1 MCFTELIANK
11 HSINYCSLDELGVNS
26 VAFEKREALHL
37 LEYLKNEIIPIIG
50 IDIYEMKEG
59 IIDFSSNY
67 DSWSCDRKE
76 NESLSD
82 FVKRSHKSAYE
93 YVDNYSIT
101 DGIPLFDLVVFNMK
115 QM

>member
-11 HSINYCSLDELGVNS
+11 YSINYYSLDELGVNS
-26 VAFEKREALHL
+26 VAFEKREALQI
-37 LEYLKNEIIPIIG
+37 LENLKNEIIPIIG

-76 NESLSD
+76 KESLSD

-93 YVDNYSIT
+93 YVDNYNIT
-101 DGIPLFDLVVFNMK
+101 DGFPLFDLVAFDIK
-115 QM
+115 QI